1 MDEEQTFKGLFEANK
16 PLRST
21 TNLRLLGKIKA
32 GKQVLLSKIRAKRTK
47 SSKNIR
53 NKMIM
58 HMIEKK
64 DK

>member
-32 GKQVLLSKIRAKRTK
+32 GK
-47 SSKNIR
+47 
-53 NKMIM
+53 
-58 HMIEKK
+58 
-64 DK
+64 